1 MNDWAV
7 YRQDF
12 NANEFLVQ
20 KGLSKDEAASLADE
34 YLAKGHH
41 QRYWFDKQPSEDVD
55 FASQLLDMLGSG
67 SSHELAIKV
76 LLGQGASSK
85 ECYLALET
93 ATELGAEQCRLKVEQ
108 TARQLGAQK
117 RF

>member
-7 YRQDF
+7 YRLDF

-20 KGLSKDEAASLADE
+20 KGLSKDEAARLADE

-41 QRYWFDKQPSEDVD
+41 QHYWFDKQPTEDVN
-55 FASQLLDMLGSG
+55 FASQLSNMLSSG

-76 LLGQGASSK
+76 LLGQGATTE
-85 ECYLALET
+85 ECALALET
-93 ATELGAEQCRLKVEQ
+93 VTEFNADDCRSKVKQATAKFGDVVE
-108 TARQLGAQK
+108 
-117 RF
+117 

>member
-20 KGLSKDEAASLADE
+20 KGLSKDEAARLAEE

-41 QRYWFDKQPSEDVD
+41 QHYWFDKQPSGDIN
-55 FASQLLDMLGSG
+55 FAGQLSNMLSSG

-76 LLGQGASSK
+76 LLSQGATSE
-85 ECYLALET
+85 ECFEALET
-93 ATELGAEQCRLKVEQ
+93 LTELSADECQSKVEQ
-108 TARQLGAQK
+108 AATKFGGTIE
-117 RF
+117 

>member
-20 KGLSKDEAASLADE
+20 KGLSKDEAGSLADE

-41 QRYWFDKQPSEDVD
+41 QHYWFDKQPSEDVD

-76 LLGQGASSK
+76 CSVK
-85 ECYLALET
+85 EHLQRNVIWLWKPPPSWVLNNA
-93 ATELGAEQCRLKVEQ
+93 A
-108 TARQLGAQK
+108 
-117 RF
+117 